1 MNKPTFSLLL
11 IAGLFLGSAHAATM
25 GAKPGFDRV
34 GLAIDKP
41 VAMQNMRV
49 AAPGEDRRGEQAVSP
64 ERRRE
69 MARRLVWLM
78 LSAR

>member
-1 MNKPTFSLLL
+1 MNTLRLSFLMAS
-11 IAGLFLGSAHAATM
+11 LFLGSAHAEVGSA
-25 GAKPGFDRV
+25 PGFDRV
-34 GLAIDKP
+34 GAVAGKP
-41 VAMQNMRV
+41 AATQPLRQV
-49 AAPGEDRRGEQAVSP
+49 APGEDRRSDNAVSP

>member
-1 MNKPTFSLLL
+1 MNKLTLPLLM
-11 IAGLFLGSAHAATM
+11 AGLVVGSAHAEVSTS
-25 GAKPGFDRV
+25 PGFDRV
-34 GLAIDKP
+34 GLMNDKP
-41 VAMQNMRV
+41 AAVQVTRQI
-49 AAPGEDRRGEQAVSP
+49 APGEDRRTDNAATP

>member
-1 MNKPTFSLLL
+1 MHASNFFLLAAVL
-11 IAGLFLGSAHAATM
+11 WMGSAQATSV
-25 GAKPGFDRV
+25 GNASGYDRV
-34 GLAIDKP
+34 GVPASRSVPLRA
-41 VAMQNMRV
+41 AQQT
-49 AAPGEDRRGEQAVSP
+49 APGESGRERQAVAP

>member
-1 MNKPTFSLLL
+1 MNTLTLSLLTASLL
-11 IAGLFLGSAHAATM
+11 IGSAQAATM
-25 GAKPGFDRV
+25 GATPGFDRV
-34 GLAIDKP
+34 GYTSDRP
-41 VAMQNMRV
+41 VAAQPARQI
-49 AAPGEDRRGEQAVSP
+49 APGEDRRSDHVATP

>member
-1 MNKPTFSLLL
+1 MQILTLSLLA
-11 IAGLFLGSAHAATM
+11 AGLVIGSAQAAAPGDT
-25 GAKPGFDRV
+25 PGFDRV
-34 GLAIDKP
+34 GYASEKTLAVQAGRQI
-41 VAMQNMRV
+41 
-49 AAPGEDRRGEQAVSP
+49 APGEDRRADHAVTP